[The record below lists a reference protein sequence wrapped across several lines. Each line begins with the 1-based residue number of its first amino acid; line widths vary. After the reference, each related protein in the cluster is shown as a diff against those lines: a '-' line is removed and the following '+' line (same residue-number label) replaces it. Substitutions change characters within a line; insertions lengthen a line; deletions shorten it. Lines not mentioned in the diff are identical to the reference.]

1 VIKTETLGL
10 LGSLKKLAKSR
21 ISMLFAFTA
30 SAALGTLIAGKGFP
44 PIIPTILA
52 IVSTL
57 FITLSVYLYNDI
69 IDLEMDKESK
79 SINKED
85 RPLVTGEVSV
95 KNTVIIIAV
104 SSIIGLSI
112 SWLINPVTFV
122 IALSYWVIFALY
134 SFPSIRFKRIF
145 VVKTLITSLGPALTL
160 LLGMSSVLGKVYPLG
175 LFTAFI
181 QWGFLFLMLPSLADS
196 FDLEEDSKYGM
207 KTMGMVFSWKT
218 KTRMLLFA
226 PILATIASLIGLYVF
241 NLSPVFPVLS
251 VASSVLFGKSIIK
264 IMNEYQEEE
273 VWKVRKLG
281 FIYYDLNLIFVLLGT
296 LNFGSM
302 LALF

>member
-1 VIKTETLGL
+1 MIKTETLGL